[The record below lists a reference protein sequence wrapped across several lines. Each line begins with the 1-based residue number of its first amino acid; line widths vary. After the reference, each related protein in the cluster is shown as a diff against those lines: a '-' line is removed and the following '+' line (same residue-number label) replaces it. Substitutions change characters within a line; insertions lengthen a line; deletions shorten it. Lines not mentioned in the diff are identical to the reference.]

1 MAINLTL
8 LGPYIALFALIM
20 LAVLVLKNDAKG
32 GCMKTFNVYKHPTL
46 GIEAVKVGF
55 SWPAFFFGIIW
66 MLVKKLW
73 GLAGIWFAA
82 YIVLSLIET
91 VTDQSAEGGAQTL
104 VYLILAAGYFTL
116 WLVPAFKGNKWRE
129 ENLSKRGYEQLATV
143 QAETSDAAVA
153 QAVKPI

>member
-1 MAINLTL
+1 
-8 LGPYIALFALIM
+8 
-20 LAVLVLKNDAKG
+20 
-32 GCMKTFNVYKHPTL
+32 MKTFNVYKHPTQ

-73 GLAGIWFAA
+73 GLAGACFVA
-82 YIVLSLIET
+82 YIVLSLIEK
-91 VTDQSAEGGAQTL
+91 VTDQSGEGGAQAL

-129 ENLSKRGYEQLATV
+129 ENLTKRGYEQLTTV
-143 QAETSDAAVA
+143 QAETPDAAVA
-153 QAVKPI
+153 QAAKPA